1 MTKVVLVIVDL
12 LYLIYTLLWL
22 SFLIRR
28 HFGQASTRAGH
39 IFELNVLLNLTVTQL
54 LILLIDLDAIPWD
67 TLSEILHT
75 TMVNS
80 YLVALAA
87 SQIETAMFLKTLNV
101 NTIMIITAVKI
112 CLVLPLFCLGMG
124 VICTLVL
131 PPLKLNQNENSE
143 EICEF
148 LTPKFFFRTTI
159 SSTVVLAIVLSVIG
173 FAVFRSHQIRKT
185 SDYRELV
192 GHEMGYRDTLRGPL
206 LPERLFT
213 IPYHEAVAEVN
224 TESGENHG
232 NVEMENPL
240 VVQDIDQ
247 DNIEQHVLN
256 RVSEGHDETPENVD
270 DEMPDEMPE
279 NLEDETPDET
289 PENLEDVAVNVDIIE
304 AAPPMEELS
313 ISMMINELQN
323 LENGQN
329 NITENQGIVS
339 RCLPIPGK
347 CILQTLNKYLKNALI
362 SLLILTSELPW
373 YLTAMYG
380 LITSSGCENSTLR
393 LMSEFAFSCW
403 YGFHLFLPFLIK
415 IKLERLSE

>member
-12 LYLIYTLLWL
+12 LYLIYSLLWL

-256 RVSEGHDETPENVD
+256 RVSEGHDETPENAE
-270 DEMPDEMPE
+270 DETPE

-289 PENLEDVAVNVDIIE
+289 HENVVDVAVNDDIIE
-304 AAPPMEELS
+304 AASPMEQLS
-313 ISMMINELQN
+313 ISKMINELN
-323 LENGQN
+323 LENGRN
-329 NITENQGIVS
+329 NITEYLGDV
-339 RCLPIPGK
+339 CLPIPGK
-347 CILQTLNKYLKNALI
+347 CIIQTLNKYLKNALI